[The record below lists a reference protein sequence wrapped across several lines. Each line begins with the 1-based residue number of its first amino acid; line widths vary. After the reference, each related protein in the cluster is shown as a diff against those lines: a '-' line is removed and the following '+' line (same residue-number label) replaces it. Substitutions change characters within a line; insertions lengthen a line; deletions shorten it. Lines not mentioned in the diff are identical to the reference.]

1 MWFHVKNY
9 GLQQLFIALFSE
21 ILLTYSYLH
30 HLGISLGN
38 AELGAQCIA
47 LHISGEEKGQVQTR
61 VPLLRFTPFFPFW
74 TIYLFTLTF
83 TFFG

>member
-9 GLQQLFIALFSE
+9 SLQQLFIALFSE

-38 AELGAQCIA
+38 AELGALHNA
-47 LHISGEEKGQVQTR
+47 LHISGEEKHMFVEHIQKVNLKCTHYQS
-61 VPLLRFTPFFPFW
+61 
-74 TIYLFTLTF
+74 
-83 TFFG
+83 